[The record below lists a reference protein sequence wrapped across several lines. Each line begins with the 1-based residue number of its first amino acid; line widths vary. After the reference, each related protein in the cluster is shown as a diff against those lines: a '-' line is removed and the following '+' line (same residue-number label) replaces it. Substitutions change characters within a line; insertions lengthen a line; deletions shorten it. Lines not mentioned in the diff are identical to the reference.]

1 MYDYSNTHHLSYALI
16 SHHYFTHVVSFLSP
30 ARLSSQA
37 MHQQISI
44 RFPIILFSLGM
55 SQALLESVRIP
66 CSKSSTKEW
75 YNVVIV
81 EKVLQILFAACQYGT
96 SLYSFL
102 YFGYNR
108 NFTIYTSMRFPQKRA
123 LMRCTLGQNHQKRAK
138 RAKLFFNLCE
148 TFFGL
153 FKTFKTFEIALF
165 YYTIYLVNQFQR
177 FEKI

>member
-1 MYDYSNTHHLSYALI
+1 MYYYSNTHHLSYALI
-16 SHHYFTHVVSFLSP
+16 SLITILLTWSP
-30 ARLSSQA
+30 AFFSKLLSSSQA
-37 MHQQISI
+37 THQQISI

-123 LMRCTLGQNHQKRAK
+123 LMRCTRGKNHQKCIHYIITNDTSK
-138 RAKLFFNLCE
+138 NNFYTFPNFFCA
-148 TFFGL
+148 F
-153 FKTFKTFEIALF
+153 
-165 YYTIYLVNQFQR
+165 
-177 FEKI
+177 